1 MRPQALQVFGFGPR
15 LRHPAFSG
23 LHHDSYSPGRG
34 HESSHHRTARQGT
47 SGAAAFV
54 RPGGRSTC
62 CGLCFGKGRSG
73 TYGQSS
79 SRNTF
84 SVSTSGQANRAV
96 PGGCPG
102 MAPP

>member
-1 MRPQALQVFGFGPR
+1 MLCRS
-15 LRHPAFSG
+15 SG
-23 LHHDSYSPGRG
+23 LGPGSG
-34 HESSHHRTARQGT
+34 IPPFPDCTTAAIPLGVAMSLLITARPVRER
-47 SGAAAFV
+47 AALPLLCALA
-54 RPGGRSTC
+54 GRS
-62 CGLCFGKGRSG
+62 S